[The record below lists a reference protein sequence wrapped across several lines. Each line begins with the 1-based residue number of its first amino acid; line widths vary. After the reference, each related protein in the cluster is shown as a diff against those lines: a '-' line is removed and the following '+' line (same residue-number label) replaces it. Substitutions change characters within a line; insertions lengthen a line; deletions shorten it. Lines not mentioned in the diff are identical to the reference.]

1 MVLTKSNT
9 LPDYGNW
16 VPIRLLCLLAA
27 TTMIPAILLA
37 LSIINGWSWQL
48 MALFIIL
55 FVVSALFLCY
65 MAILYDVFSS
75 NGGGLMEKVHEYVT
89 ERLPWDG
96 HGLLLDVGC
105 GAGALTIRC
114 AKKFPE
120 AHCVGIDYWGV
131 KWDYSLLMC
140 QHNAEAEGLAD
151 RCDFQKG
158 DANNLNFADGTFDA
172 VVSNFVYHEISD
184 GKSREE
190 LLLETLRV
198 LKPGGSFAL
207 QDIFGKRSVYGDFMK
222 TVQRL
227 GTNTV
232 SEINYADSASEIPIP
247 KWMRV
252 TGILPGVGI
261 IYGRK

>member
-1 MVLTKSNT
+1 MMVLTKSNT

-120 AHCVGIDYWGV
+120 AHCVGIERRTPWGASAFRRMAGGWRRRT
-131 KWDYSLLMC
+131 KGRHRRD
-140 QHNAEAEGLAD
+140 AEEKR
-151 RCDFQKG
+151 RCAGEK
-158 DANNLNFADGTFDA
+158 
-172 VVSNFVYHEISD
+172 
-184 GKSREE
+184 
-190 LLLETLRV
+190 
-198 LKPGGSFAL
+198 
-207 QDIFGKRSVYGDFMK
+207 
-222 TVQRL
+222 
-227 GTNTV
+227 
-232 SEINYADSASEIPIP
+232 
-247 KWMRV
+247 
-252 TGILPGVGI
+252 
-261 IYGRK
+261 

>member
-1 MVLTKSNT
+1 MVQRYDFLGRRKN
-9 LPDYGNW
+9 LP
-16 VPIRLLCLLAA
+16 LSLCGHA
-27 TTMIPAILLA
+27 
-37 LSIINGWSWQL
+37 G
-48 MALFIIL
+48 
-55 FVVSALFLCY
+55 LC
-65 MAILYDVFSS
+65 
-75 NGGGLMEKVHEYVT
+75 GLPRKN
-89 ERLPWDG
+89 P
-96 HGLLLDVGC
+96 
-105 GAGALTIRC
+105 GA
-114 AKKFPE
+114 P
-120 AHCVGIDYWGV
+120 
-131 KWDYSLLMC
+131 KWDYSMLMC
-140 QHNAEAEGLAD
+140 QRNAEAEGLAD

-158 DANNLNFADGTFDA
+158 DANNLDFVDGTFDA
-172 VVSNFVYHEISD
+172 VVSNFVYHKISD

-222 TVQRL
+222 TVQKL

-247 KWMRV
+247 KWMPV